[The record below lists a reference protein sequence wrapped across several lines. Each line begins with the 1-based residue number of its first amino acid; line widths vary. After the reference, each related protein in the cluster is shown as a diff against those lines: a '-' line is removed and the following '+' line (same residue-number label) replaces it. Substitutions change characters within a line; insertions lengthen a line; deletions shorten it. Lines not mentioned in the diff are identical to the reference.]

1 MYVSN
6 TYGVIIFG
14 NNGGLIKDLQTN
26 PAFNLTKLALTP
38 NTARLYSTSN
48 ASIVIIDTTTNDVAK
63 ILPNLSPT
71 NLAINANTAIYRAFV
86 TESTANSVRII
97 DTQTEELIGSIPG
110 FDRPTAIVCNPDNN
124 TLYVANNG
132 TNTIAVVST

>member
-6 TYGVIIFG
+6 FYGVIIYG
-14 NNGGLIKDLQTN
+14 NSGGLIKDLQTN

-38 NTARLYSTSN
+38 NTARLYLISS
-48 ASIVIIDTTTNDVAK
+48 AGIVIMDTTTNDVAK
-63 ILPNLSPT
+63 ILTNISPT

-97 DTQTEELIGSIPG
+97 DTQTEEPIGSIPG